1 MCDLCSLFFFCF
13 VFIVL
18 PHRFS
23 LSLIHLFF
31 IWPFCSSKSPF
42 VRGFRP
48 KQFALIDSLPRS
60 RLKDRNQYRFL
71 QVSCPP
77 YSRVSQWVS
86 LTRWELRVTGVASC
100 ERQRQV
106 SCLRGPAKWKCVKIK
121 IKKKKGYRQFSPFTA
136 PAELPS
142 HSAGSVTLTWNLS
155 MLHFFRAKLKRT
167 NSWTHCSL
175 EILTMQNSL
184 ELQWSLCLQQTSS
197 NGYL

>member
-42 VRGFRP
+42 VQGFRP

-121 IKKKKGYRQFSPFTA
+121 IKKKRIQTIFP
-136 PAELPS
+136 L
-142 HSAGSVTLTWNLS
+142 
-155 MLHFFRAKLKRT
+155 
-167 NSWTHCSL
+167 HCSCWASLPLSRVGHAHLKFIHAAFFL
-175 EILTMQNSL
+175 EPS
-184 ELQWSLCLQQTSS
+184 
-197 NGYL
+197 

>member
-1 MCDLCSLFFFCF
+1 MTCAHCFFCF

-100 ERQRQV
+100 V
-106 SCLRGPAKWKCVKIK
+106 MPPGSCEMEMCKNQNF
-121 IKKKKGYRQFSPFTA
+121 KKKDTDNFP
-136 PAELPS
+136 PS
-142 HSAGSVTLTWNLS
+142 LLLLS
-155 MLHFFRAKLKRT
+155 FPPTQQGRSRSLEIYPCCIFFRAKLKRT

>member
-1 MCDLCSLFFFCF
+1 MTCAHCFFCF

-42 VRGFRP
+42 VQGFRP

-121 IKKKKGYRQFSPFTA
+121 IKKKRIQTIFP
-136 PAELPS
+136 L
-142 HSAGSVTLTWNLS
+142 
-155 MLHFFRAKLKRT
+155 
-167 NSWTHCSL
+167 HCSCWASLPLSRVGHAHLKFIHAAFFL
-175 EILTMQNSL
+175 EPS
-184 ELQWSLCLQQTSS
+184 
-197 NGYL
+197 

>member
-1 MCDLCSLFFFCF
+1 MTCAHCFFCF

-121 IKKKKGYRQFSPFTA
+121 IKKKKDTDNFP
-136 PAELPS
+136 PS
-142 HSAGSVTLTWNLS
+142 LLLLS
-155 MLHFFRAKLKRT
+155 FPPTQQGRSR
-167 NSWTHCSL
+167 SL
-175 EILTMQNSL
+175 EIYPCCIFL
-184 ELQWSLCLQQTSS
+184 EPS
-197 NGYL
+197 